1 MILYSK
7 IRKRLSISIVIIMA
21 FLMLFQNAAFGA
33 EQLIQNAEKQ
43 KPFPSQSQNTGM
55 SLLRSVYPG
64 NIGNDFVQ
72 AQVGSDGRFNAG
84 LKELSTENWYNI
96 IYSWPSG
103 PGTSFTTLKIDG
115 EELIYG
121 NSPDGVFTQS
131 PTNNADNTGNESIWK
146 SGDISVKQV
155 IQPGI
160 NPATGLPDALQ
171 MKYIITN
178 TGVKNHDVGLRMM
191 FDTMVN
197 RNDSAPFKVPGVN
210 GVESIDYE
218 RDYVGEDVPAFWQV
232 FNNFD
237 NPDISAQYS
246 MKGTGISTPDRF
258 TIANWGGITGTR
270 WDYSISPGLYTGD
283 SAVGMWWNP
292 KTLAPG
298 EQKII
303 TTYYGRP
310 GVGGDQALV
319 LSGRQRLT
327 YEEWS
332 SAPFNLISY
341 FTNNTSSTLNNV
353 RLVLETDPGITLVD
367 NESEHQLGTI
377 DSRATTQS
385 SWSLQPNTHGKHR
398 ITVKAFADG
407 VDEPFA
413 IAEYEVEALEPVVP
427 PNISL
432 GGNNGTS
439 ADGTPIAGRVTPLTI
454 NASFDDP
461 RAVGVTLRATD
472 ADGDTYEAELDS
484 TNSVDWTHT
493 FTPSAVGLWET
504 PLNIQ
509 VTPRYSDGTIGVVQE
524 FPIVLIDPSGFIYN
538 GVKGE
543 DWKLPG
549 ATVVLQYFDTEIDTW
564 VNMSEEAYPGR
575 MSPITNPQITGEDGR
590 YAWDAAAGTYR
601 VVVSRPGFE
610 TTISREVVIP
620 PPVTDLHVAL
630 TPTDAINPTISSDG
644 VSNGETYIEPVNI
657 TFSSTDDEAGV
668 RYITYKIDN
677 NSAVTISGDNASLPA
692 VDSVGNHTV
701 ILTTVDHAGNESV
714 EEITFEIID
723 ENQPAENILDV
734 VTAAINKSKEAQSV
748 MDVAMSKINSAASKG
763 EIEENLTQARLVNS
777 EAKVKITR
785 LKELLGTYSS
795 PLMPASHLEYI
806 RNLVEGADLQNTIVD
821 KKLGKAL
828 EILESDN
835 DYSRVK
841 ARVKEAQTGNKSSIA
856 SLEFTKGNLIIFSPA
871 SQ

>member
-1 MILYSK
+1 
-7 IRKRLSISIVIIMA
+7 MA
-21 FLMLFQNAAFGA
+21 FFTLLQSVAFGE
-33 EQLIQNAEKQ
+33 EQPVQSAEKQ
-43 KPFPSQSQNTGM
+43 KPFPSESQNSRM
-55 SLLRSVYPG
+55 SLLSSVYPG

-72 AQVGSDGRFNAG
+72 AQVGSDGRINAG
-84 LKELSTENWYNI
+84 LKELNTENWYNI
-96 IYSWPSG
+96 IYSWPSS

-115 EELIYG
+115 QDLIYG
-121 NSPDGVFTQS
+121 NYPDGQFTLA
-131 PTNNADNTGNESIWK
+131 PTNNQDNTVNESVWK
-146 SGDISVKQV
+146 SGDITVKQV
-155 IQPGI
+155 LQPGL
-160 NPATGLPDALQ
+160 NPATGLLDALQ

-178 TGVKNHDVGLRMM
+178 TGDQNHEVGLRMM
-191 FDTMVN
+191 FDTMVDS
-197 RNDSAPFKVPGVN
+197 NDRAPFKVPHKT
-210 GVESIDYE
+210 GVESVDYE

-246 MKGTGISTPDRF
+246 MRGTGISTPDRF

-270 WDYSISPGLYTGD
+270 WDYSISPGSYTGD

-298 EQKII
+298 DQKII

-332 SAPFNLISY
+332 SASFNLISY
-341 FTNNTSSTLNNV
+341 FTNSTSSTLNNV
-353 RLVLETDPGITLVD
+353 RLVLEADPGITLMD
-367 NESEHQLGTI
+367 NESEHQIGTI

-398 ITVKAFADG
+398 ITVKAYADG

-439 ADGTPIAGRVTPLTI
+439 SDGTPIAGRVTPLTI
-454 NASFDDP
+454 SASFDDP

-472 ADGDTYEAELDS
+472 ADGDTYETELDS

-504 PLNIQ
+504 PLTIQ
-509 VTPRYSDGTIGVVQE
+509 VTPRYADGTTGGVQE

-538 GVKGE
+538 NVKGE

-575 MSPITNPQITGEDGR
+575 MSPITNPQITGQDGR
-590 YAWDAAAGTYR
+590 YAWDAAEGTYR

-630 TPTDAINPTISSDG
+630 TPTDDVYPTITSDG
-644 VSNGETYIEPVNI
+644 VSDGVTYADPVNI
-657 TFSSTDDEAGV
+657 TFSSTDNEAGV

-677 NSAVTISGDNASLPA
+677 NSVVTIDDDSVSLPA
-692 VDSVGNHTV
+692 VDSAGIHTV
-701 ILTTVDHAGNESV
+701 ILTATDHAGNESV
-714 EEITFEIID
+714 EEITFEIKD
-723 ENQPAENILDV
+723 ENHPDENILDV
-734 VTAAINKSKEAQSV
+734 VTAAINMSKDAQSS
-748 MDVAMSKINSAASKG
+748 MAAAMSKINSLASKG
-763 EIEENLTQARLVNS
+763 EIEANLTQAKQANA
-777 EAKVKITR
+777 EAKVKIAR
-785 LKELLGTYSS
+785 LKDLFQTYNS
-795 PLMPASHLEYI
+795 PSMPASQLEFI
-806 RNLVEGADLQNTIVD
+806 RTQVAVADIQNTTVD
-821 KKLGKAL
+821 KKSAKAL
-828 EILESDN
+828 EFLVMDSD
-835 DYSRVK
+835 YTRVK
-841 ARVKEAQTGNKSSIA
+841 ARVKEAQSANKSSIA

-871 SQ
+871 RQ

>member
-1 MILYSK
+1 MTYNPKLK
-7 IRKRLSISIVIIMA
+7 KRLSSIIVIILA
-21 FLMLFQNAAFGA
+21 FFTFLESVAFGA
-33 EQLIQNAEKQ
+33 EQPYQSSEKQ
-43 KPFPSQSQNTGM
+43 KPFPSQSQNTRM
-55 SLLRSVYPG
+55 SLLSAVYPG

-84 LKELSTENWYNI
+84 LNELRTENWYNI
-96 IYSWPSG
+96 IYAWPSS

-115 EELIYG
+115 QDLIYG
-121 NSPDGVFTQS
+121 NYPEGQFTLT
-131 PTNNADNTGNESIWK
+131 PTNNQDNTVNESVWK
-146 SGDISVKQV
+146 SGDITVKQV
-155 IQPGI
+155 LQPGV

-171 MKYIITN
+171 VKYIITN
-178 TGVKNHDVGLRMM
+178 TGNQNHEVGLRVM

-197 RNDSAPFKVPGVN
+197 GNDSAPFKVPGLT
-210 GVESIDYE
+210 GVDSINFEKDF
-218 RDYVGEDVPAFWQV
+218 VGEDVPAFWQV

-246 MKGTGISTPDRF
+246 MRGNGISTPDRF

-270 WDYSISPGLYTGD
+270 WDYSISPGRYTGD

-341 FTNNTSSTLNNV
+341 FTNNTNSNLNNV
-353 RLVLETDPGITLVD
+353 RLVLEANPGITLINND
-367 NESEHQLGTI
+367 LEHQLGSI
-377 DSRATTQS
+377 NSRVTAQS
-385 SWSLQPNTHGKHR
+385 SWILQPNKHGKHK
-398 ITVKAFADG
+398 ITVKAF
-407 VDEPFA
+407 VDESVEPFA
-413 IAEYEVEALEPVVP
+413 IAEYEVVALEPVVP

-461 RAVGVTLRATD
+461 RAVGVALVATD
-472 ADGDTYEAELDS
+472 ADGSRYETEM
-484 TNSVDWTHT
+484 NSSNGVDWGHT
-493 FTPSAVGLWET
+493 FIPSAVGLWET
-504 PLNIQ
+504 PLTIQ
-509 VTPRYSDGTIGVVQE
+509 VTPRYSDGTTGEVQE
-524 FPIVLIDPSGFIYN
+524 FPIVLIDPSGFIYH
-538 GVKGE
+538 GQKGE

-549 ATVVLQYFDTEIDTW
+549 ATVVLQYFDSEIGTW

-630 TPTDAINPTISSDG
+630 TPTDDVEPRITTDGVSDG
-644 VSNGETYIEPVNI
+644 VTYSDPVNI
-657 TFSSTDDEAGV
+657 TFSSADDEAGV
-668 RYITYKIDN
+668 RFITYKIDE
-677 NSAVTISGDNASLPA
+677 NSAVTINGDNVSLPT
-692 VDSVGNHTV
+692 VDSVGNHSV
-701 ILTTVDHAGNESV
+701 ILTAMDHAGNEV
-714 EEITFEIID
+714 VKEISFEIKD
-723 ENQPAENILDV
+723 ENLPAENILDV
-734 VTAAINKSKEAQSV
+734 VAAAINKSKEAQTS
-748 MDVAMSKINSAASKG
+748 MDVAMSKINSSASK
-763 EIEENLTQARLVNS
+763 EVIEANLILAKQANA
-777 EAKVKITR
+777 EAKEKIAR
-785 LKELLGTYSS
+785 LKELLLTYNS
-795 PLMPASHLEYI
+795 PSMPASQLEFI
-806 RNLVEGADLQNTIVD
+806 RIQVSVADIQNTTVD
-821 KKLGKAL
+821 KKLAKAL
-828 EILESDN
+828 EFLVIDSE
-835 DYSRVK
+835 YTRVK
-841 ARVKEAQTGNKSSIA
+841 ARVKEAQSSNKSSIA